1 MKNLYLC
8 LVCSF
13 FIQIAQAQK
22 KCSIINTHA
31 FATTIFPGTVQ
42 VDMNGN
48 EVPAALNYSRK
59 IYLTTTCNVAPIISS
74 IFYNTVKAKYT
85 IKAINE
91 KSIEIGNDKN
101 GKKTNV
107 SCVKSNYLW
116 EVNIDLGENNIA
128 TENMKTIILKGTYKK
143 VVFKLNAKEINII
156 PLIMPV

>member
-1 MKNLYLC
+1 MKNLILYLA
-8 LVCSF
+8 CSF
-13 FIQIAQAQK
+13 FIQITNAQK
-22 KCSIINTHA
+22 KCSIVNTNA

-48 EVPAALNYSRK
+48 EVPTTLNYSRK
-59 IYLTTTCNVAPIISS
+59 IYLTTNCNVAPIISS

-85 IKAINE
+85 IKAITE

-107 SCVKSNYLW
+107 SCTKTNYLW

-128 TENMKTIILKGTYKK
+128 TENIKTIILKGTYKK
-143 VVFKLNAKEINII
+143 VPIKLTAKEINIV